1 MILKVF
7 AKSLFLLQGDM
18 DQHARDNALYAFKH
32 GKAKARW
39 LANDVIHRVQK
50 KGTIYRVN
58 LKIPPPRERIKQK
71 ACVMNLIFNAVFLIE
86 LFQLRWFPGFGCHRC
101 CSTWLG
107 HQKCRELRCLTD
119 SRWVMENHRGHGVTS
134 RQGAVRHQ
142 LWCSSQH
149 GGASDVILPDMLQ
162 VQIESCPAQEI
173 SKTQTSQQEVIRPKD
188 VMVPR
193 SPQDYVHRIGRTGRA
208 GEKGLL
214 DEVSVW
220 FLSWISSWVGKS

>member
-39 LANDVIHRVQK
+39 WANDVIHRVQK
-50 KGTIYRVN
+50 KGTIYPVN

-107 HQKCRELRCLTD
+107 HQKCWKLRCLTD
-119 SRWVMENHRGHGVTS
+119 SRWVMENHRGS
-134 RQGAVRHQ
+134 RRDKVQYVINYDAPANMEEPVMNLDRHVA
-142 LWCSSQH
+142 
-149 GGASDVILPDMLQ
+149 GAS
-162 VQIESCPAQEI
+162 
-173 SKTQTSQQEVIRPKD
+173 
-188 VMVPR
+188 
-193 SPQDYVHRIGRTGRA
+193 
-208 GEKGLL
+208 
-214 DEVSVW
+214 
-220 FLSWISSWVGKS
+220 

>member
-39 LANDVIHRVQK
+39 SANDVIHRVQK
-50 KGTIYRVN
+50 KGTIYPVN

-71 ACVMNLIFNAVFLIE
+71 ACVMNLIFNAVFFLIE

-107 HQKCRELRCLTD
+107 HQKCWKLGCLTD
-119 SRWVMENHRGHGVTS
+119 SRRVMENHRGHVESRCSTS
-134 RQGAVRHQ
+134 STMMLQPTWR
-142 LWCSSQH
+142 SQWWT
-149 GGASDVILPDMLQ
+149 LTDMLQ
-162 VQIESCPAQEI
+162 VQVNHVLRRKSP
-173 SKTQTSQQEVIRPKD
+173 RPK
-188 VMVPR
+188 PPNKR
-193 SPQDYVHRIGRTGRA
+193 WEQN
-208 GEKGLL
+208 
-214 DEVSVW
+214 
-220 FLSWISSWVGKS
+220 

>member
-1 MILKVF
+1 MNLECIQMCTDVNQWTSTMNYRLCLVFFHNPPRKMILKVF

-39 LANDVIHRVQK
+39 WANDVIHRVQK
-50 KGTIYRVN
+50 KGTIYPVN

-107 HQKCRELRCLTD
+107 HQKCWKLRCLTD
-119 SRWVMENHRGHGVTS
+119 SRWVMENHRGS
-134 RQGAVRHQ
+134 RRDKVQYVINYDAPANMEEPVMNLDRHVA
-142 LWCSSQH
+142 
-149 GGASDVILPDMLQ
+149 GAS
-162 VQIESCPAQEI
+162 
-173 SKTQTSQQEVIRPKD
+173 
-188 VMVPR
+188 
-193 SPQDYVHRIGRTGRA
+193 
-208 GEKGLL
+208 
-214 DEVSVW
+214 
-220 FLSWISSWVGKS
+220 